1 MPYQPETPILAQWLY
16 HNLFII
22 YFNASFLIFVIA
34 DRFPKPWIAV
44 ECHTFSLHVFR
55 DIILIHLHLYNSTR

>member
-22 YFNASFLIFVIA
+22 YFNASFLIDVIA

-44 ECHTFSLHVFR
+44 ECVCNNVIRFYYMYLET
-55 DIILIHLHLYNSTR
+55 